1 MAPVRVWR
9 VVVVL
14 VFVVSSVVPAVFV
27 VADSG
32 FSDIHEAGSHQRGVE
47 RLEGLGVLEDTE
59 CEPGRFC
66 PGDVLERWVMAVWLV
81 RVLDGVDPVLSGPT
95 RFVDVDPDQW
105 WAPFVERL
113 AVLGV
118 TVGCARNPAR
128 YCPSAPVT
136 RGQMASLL
144 VRALELA
151 PAGSAGFVDIGGNTH
166 AGNIDAFAAAGITIG
181 CAVNPA
187 RYCPSASVTRGQMAT
202 FLTRAIDYFPERTAV
217 GEGETPVLSVGLS
230 SPSSAIVMGS
240 FEVDITFS
248 WPVTGFVEGDIGV
261 SNGRVTGFSGSG
273 SSYTAAPTAD
283 GTVVVWVPASVV
295 YDDGNNTNHADT
307 LSRTYT
313 ADPSQTDP
321 LPVEVSSPSSA
332 IVMGSFE
339 VDITFSRPVT
349 GFVEGDIGVSNGRVT
364 GFSGSGSSYTAT
376 IAPTADGTVVVWVP
390 AGVASDQAGDPNQAS
405 DALSRTYVSDPGQTD
420 PLSVEVG
427 SLTEQVVTGSF
438 EVGITFSRSVT
449 GFRRRDIQVTNGTAS
464 GLVGSGSGYRVMVTP
479 RAQGAVVVQ
488 VPGGVAHDDAGDPN
502 QASEWLVRTF
512 VSDTSWGGKGFNTWD
527 RAEVVQVYEDEF
539 ERQEPEPRFTGDV
552 DSCDAGSTSQAY
564 RDSVVQRVNWYR
576 MMAGLDTVTERAS
589 YTATVQEAA
598 LMMAAADRLSH
609 NPSGDWPCYTVN
621 GATGAGASNIGR
633 HNTGVEA
640 IDSYMGDG
648 GGNNR
653 EVGHR
658 RWILYPQLRKI
669 GIGNVPHVPFGQTG
683 ANALYVID
691 DNVWGPRPDVR
702 EQRGLVAWP
711 PPGYVPAE
719 TVWGRWSFSLPD
731 ADFSTATVTV
741 TDQYGSVPLNVIA
754 RTGSGAPEETI
765 VWSMYREVDSS
776 PFSEPPDGDHCFTVT
791 VSNVNVFQIA
801 QSPYRY
807 TTCVLDLGNGEE
819 GPGSLYYQPPTW
831 LAGGTRISY
840 DDANSVQL
848 IDTSGANQ
856 RVFLRVGTIIWSP
869 NDTRIAYTSFGE
881 IWTLDAGGHNP
892 QFVANGYNPQWSPDG
907 TKMAYYRSNAGVWT
921 MNADG
926 TNQQQL
932 VANGGAP
939 RWSLDGTR
947 VAYTN
952 NGIWSVN
959 ADGTNQRR
967 LTTDGHN
974 YVWSPDGTKVAYGRK
989 IRVGARTSRPEI
1001 WIVNSD
1007 GSNPKQLA
1015 RGEGLPAW
1023 SPDGT
1028 TIAYTNNGIWTTKAD
1043 GTNQRQLTTG
1053 GAGPPAWSPDGTK
1066 LAYNY
1071 WGGHIRIVNADGT
1084 NQRQLSK

>member
-1 MAPVRVWR
+1 MRFLAPVRVWR

-32 FSDIHEAGSHQRGVE
+32 FSDIHEAGSHQPGVE
-47 RLEGLGVLEDTE
+47 RLEGLGVLDGTE
-59 CEPGRFC
+59 CEPGKFC
-66 PGDVLERWVMAVWLV
+66 PNDSLERWVMAVWLV
-81 RVLDGVDPVLSGPT
+81 RVLDGVDPVLSTAT
-95 RFVDVDPDQW
+95 RFVDVDPHQW
-105 WAPFVERL
+105 WAPYVERL

-118 TVGCARNPAR
+118 TVGCSTNPAR
-128 YCPSAPVT
+128 YCP
-136 RGQMASLL
+136 
-144 VRALELA
+144 
-151 PAGSAGFVDIGGNTH
+151 H
-166 AGNIDAFAAAGITIG
+166 
-181 CAVNPA
+181 
-187 RYCPSASVTRGQMAT
+187 ASVTRGQMAT
-202 FLTRAIDYFPERTAV
+202 FLKKAFELAPGPSAGFVDIAGNTHADRIDALAAARITVGCSTNPARYCPYASVTRGQMATFLSRAIKFFPERTPI
-217 GEGETPVLSVGLS
+217 GEGEETAVLSVEVDSL
-230 SPSSAIVMGS
+230 SSAIV
-240 FEVDITFS
+240 V
-248 WPVTGFVEGDIGV
+248 
-261 SNGRVTGFSGSG
+261 
-273 SSYTAAPTAD
+273 
-283 GTVVVWVPASVV
+283 
-295 YDDGNNTNHADT
+295 
-307 LSRTYT
+307 
-313 ADPSQTDP
+313 
-321 LPVEVSSPSSA
+321 
-332 IVMGSFE
+332 GSFE

-349 GFVEGDIGVSNGRVT
+349 GFVGGDVGVSNGGVT
-364 GFSGSGSSYTAT
+364 GFSGAGSSYTLT
-376 IAPTADGTVVVWVP
+376 IVPTADGTVVVWVP
-390 AGVASDQAGDPNQAS
+390 AGVASDQAGDSNQAS
-405 DALSRTYVSDPGQTD
+405 DALSRTYVSDPGPAD

-427 SLTEQVVTGSF
+427 SQAEQVVTGSF

-564 RDSVVQRVNWYR
+564 RVSVVQRVNWYR

-589 YTATVQEAA
+589 YTATVQETA

-621 GATGAGASNIGR
+621 GDTGAGASNIGR

-683 ANALYVID
+683 ANALYVKD

-765 VWSMYREVDSS
+765 VWSMYRDVDSS

-1084 NQRQLSK
+1084 GQRQLSK